1 MKPTAIPVLGLMLA
15 LYPGGLP
22 NRSVAQSGRFVVAQL
37 PAGEVAEGVPVRER
51 VDPPENAAAEQA
63 EHDADAQV
71 PGVRQPDVA
80 NPPGVAQPPDQPAPG
95 IND

>member
-1 MKPTAIPVLGLMLA
+1 MKPTDIPALGLMLA
-15 LYPGGLP
+15 LSLGGLP
-22 NRSVAQSGRFVVAQL
+22 NRPVGQSGRLVVAQL
-37 PAGEVAEGVPVRER
+37 PAGEMAEGVPVREF

-71 PGVRQPDVA
+71 PGVRQP
-80 NPPGVAQPPDQPAPG
+80 GVARPDVVQPPDQAAPG